1 MYFILRSARQPS
13 VSKSMLNILLLE
25 DDSIDCELIG
35 QTLSRN
41 DIAATIHQVGNR
53 RDFLDYLNQR
63 LPDIILADY
72 VLPTFDGL
80 AALKL
85 AKAICPEVPFIL
97 VSGVLGEE
105 QAIEALKQG
114 ATDYILKQRLE
125 RLGTAVKRALRE
137 HRERRERQLVT
148 KALQQTDDLL
158 RAIVDASPVGIVTLT
173 RDQRV
178 MTWNTTAETLYGW
191 SADAVVDHPLSL
203 TLPQQQPA
211 FDHLF
216 EQVLNSGMVAD
227 QEFQHLRQ
235 GGSVID
241 VSLSLTPLHDGD
253 GQIYGVVMT
262 TVDITQSK
270 QIEAQ
275 RQNFLEQER
284 RARAAAETANRVK
297 DEFLAVLSHELRT
310 PLNAIVGWIKLIQR
324 GGLKPEILQRAFDTI
339 ERNALAQ
346 TQLIDDLLD
355 ISRFIRGQV
364 SLNIQPVK
372 VSKLIQATVDT
383 LRPAAEAKLIQVNV
397 EAAPDTGSILAD
409 PNRLQQVFWNL
420 LSNAIKFTPTA
431 GTVTVKASAEYGYL
445 TIQVQDSGIGIS
457 PDFLPQV
464 FDYFRQA
471 DSSTTRSQGGL
482 GLGLAITR
490 RLVELH
496 GGTIYVD
503 SPGPDQGTTFT
514 VCMPIR
520 QTPPALR
527 VGEIAPADSLS
538 LRGIK
543 AVVID
548 DEVDAQK
555 LLSLTLEQWG
565 AQVKIAS
572 DTTNALALLHE
583 FQPDIIISDI
593 GMPHEDGFSFLQRVR
608 ACSDR
613 TIRNTPAIALTAYA
627 RDEDRDKVFAVGY
640 QDHITKPYEPA
651 EIVDAVSALVERS

>member
-1 MYFILRSARQPS
+1 MYFPLQSARQPS
-13 VSKSMLNILLLE
+13 VSTSMLNILLLE

-41 DIAATIHQVGNR
+41 DIAATVHRVGNR

-85 AKAICPEVPFIL
+85 AKTICPEVPFIL

-125 RLGTAVKRALRE
+125 RLGPAVKRALRE

-216 EQVLNSGMVAD
+216 EQVLNSGMVAN

-284 RARAAAETANRVK
+284 RARSAAETANRVK

-355 ISRFIRGQV
+355 ISRIIRGQV

-383 LRPAAEAKLIQVNV
+383 LRPATEAKSIQVNV
-397 EAAPDTGSILAD
+397 EAAPDAGSILAD

-520 QTPPALR
+520 QTPPALH
-527 VGEIAPADSLS
+527 VEEIAPEDSLS
-538 LRGIK
+538 LQGIK

-548 DEVDAQK
+548 DEVDAQE

-627 RDEDRDKVFAVGY
+627 RDEDRDKVFSVGY
-640 QDHITKPYEPA
+640 QDHITKPFEPA